1 MAREQQ
7 FEAEVRA
14 FHDALTGWFTG
25 TVARTEQGFSALA
38 DVIAEDFVLISPRGV
53 VDRAAPLM
61 SRIEG
66 AHGVEAPG
74 AFAIRIENCDLR
86 VADGS
91 HCLGTY
97 EEWQQR
103 DGVTT
108 SRLSTVLFRVR
119 DDRRHGLEW
128 LHLHETWLEGHAP
141 AG

>member
-1 MAREQQ
+1 MAKEQQ

-25 TVARTEQGFSALA
+25 ALERSERGFSGLA
-38 DVIAEDFVLISPRGV
+38 DVIADDFVLISPRGV

-61 SRIEG
+61 ARIEG
-66 AHGVEAPG
+66 AYGVQAG
-74 AFAIRIENCDLR
+74 VAFAIRIESCELR
-86 VADGS
+86 FADDS

-103 DGVTT
+103 DGATT
-108 SRLSTVLFRVR
+108 ARLSTVVFRVR

-141 AG
+141 ED